1 MEEVFS
7 KFIPNF
13 KSENIERDL
22 ESSKSLIMSLVE
34 EKINISSSPFLCS
47 ILEYYI
53 KNNNNNNNTRKFKII
68 LIGEKESLNFYS
80 TIGRKLGVNLLK
92 KENGFIFVDINESF
106 TKLLSTQ
113 LPLEENYPETF
124 NPVRKNEE
132 EYIECDHK
140 LIDYKDINKFYNNVF
155 DKIKKLIDEMKS
167 KENNTNKIDYIIIFD
182 KVNDDSLK
190 SLDNFLKYCFFNG
203 INLIFSINKELNND
217 NIIKY
222 IEYLSDFEIIF
233 KNNESGF
240 SKDLTGIMDILIKM
254 EQREEKK
261 SFRYNLKTNEIKIF
275 THIEI

>member
-1 MEEVFS
+1 MEEVLS

-13 KSENIERDL
+13 KTENIERDL
-22 ESSKSLIMSLVE
+22 ESTKSLIMSLIE

-47 ILEYYI
+47 ILEYFI
-53 KNNNNNNNTRKFKII
+53 KINNGNINSKKYKII

-92 KENGFIFVDINESF
+92 KENGFIFVDINESY

-113 LPLEENYPETF
+113 LPLEENYPSTF

-132 EYIECDHK
+132 EYIECNHK
-140 LIDYKDINKFYNNVF
+140 LIDYKDINKFYNDVF
-155 DKIKKLIDEMKS
+155 DKIKKLIDELKS
-167 KENNTNKIDYIIIFD
+167 KENNNKYDYIVIFD
-182 KVNDDSLK
+182 KINDDSLK

-222 IEYLSDFEIIF
+222 IDYLSDFEIIF
-233 KNNESGF
+233 KNNKSGF
-240 SKDLTGIMDILIKM
+240 SKDITGIMDILIKM
-254 EQREEKK
+254 EQREDKK

>member
-1 MEEVFS
+1 MEEVLS

-13 KSENIERDL
+13 KTENIERDS
-22 ESSKSLIMSLVE
+22 ESTKGLIMSLIE

-47 ILEYYI
+47 ILEYFI
-53 KNNNNNNNTRKFKII
+53 KINNSNINTKKYKII

-113 LPLEENYPETF
+113 LPLEENYPSTF

-132 EYIECDHK
+132 EYIECNHK
-140 LIDYKDINKFYNNVF
+140 LIDYKDINKFYNDVF
-155 DKIKKLIDEMKS
+155 DKIKKLIDELKS
-167 KENNTNKIDYIIIFD
+167 KENNNQNDYIVIFD

-203 INLIFSINKELNND
+203 INLIFSVNKELNNE

-222 IEYLSDFEIIF
+222 IDYLSDFEIIF

-240 SKDLTGIMDILIKM
+240 SKDITGIMDILIKM
-254 EQREEKK
+254 EQREDKK